1 VFKSLVQSI
10 QSDRYKAGTENQ
22 VGIDGTATQS
32 ILTSSIF
39 VLSVLYLAKYLIRF
53 SIVSFVE
60 DVLSILSD
68 KTVLSQSDKVNHD
81 TDVHNDLHV

>member
-1 VFKSLVQSI
+1 MFKSLVQSI
-10 QSDRYKAGTENQ
+10 QSDKYNAGFEK
-22 VGIDGTATQS
+22 VAGLFGTDIQS
-32 ILTSSIF
+32 ILSNF
-39 VLSVLYLAKYLIRF
+39 VLSVLYFAKYLIRF